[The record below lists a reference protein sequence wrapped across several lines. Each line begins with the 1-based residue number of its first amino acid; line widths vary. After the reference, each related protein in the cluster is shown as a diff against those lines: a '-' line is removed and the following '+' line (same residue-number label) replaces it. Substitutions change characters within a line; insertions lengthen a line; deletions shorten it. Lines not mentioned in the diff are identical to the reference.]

1 MGRKLKVSLQWIVY
15 FVVSIYDEFIEGGIL
30 MDKKRT
36 GELIKNAR
44 MRKNYT
50 QTELGD
56 LVGVSNKAVSRWEN
70 GVSQS

>member
-1 MGRKLKVSLQWIVY
+1 
-15 FVVSIYDEFIEGGIL
+15 

-70 GVSQS
+70 GGSLS